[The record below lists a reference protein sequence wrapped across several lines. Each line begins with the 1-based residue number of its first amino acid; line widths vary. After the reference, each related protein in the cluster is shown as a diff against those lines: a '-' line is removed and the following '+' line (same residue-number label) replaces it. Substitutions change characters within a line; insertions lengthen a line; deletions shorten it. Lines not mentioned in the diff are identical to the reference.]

1 MTHVSYRVEQAA
13 GALLV
18 LFVLLDVFLTVLHA
32 RAGTGILSA
41 RLARAQWRLFKPF
54 SRLFGAH
61 RGKVLSYC
69 APSVLVSL
77 VGAWALLLALGT
89 GMIVHPALGSAVRRS
104 QGETPRDFATALY
117 AGAMSLSFVGE
128 GDFSPNTPRYRL
140 LYIFNSLVGV
150 SVMTLTLTYLMQVYT
165 GLRERNTFGLKLY
178 LMSGQ
183 TSDAAELVAGLGPQ
197 GRFEATYS
205 VLAEMAAEAAKV
217 KEAHHFYPVLA
228 LFRFRDAFYS
238 MSAPI
243 SLGLDSVTLIK
254 SALDDDEYAWLKES
268 TAVTLLW
275 RALLMQTNLLDTAY
289 AFGGEAKH
297 GEPPDAATRERWR
310 HRYLA
315 ASARLRS
322 AGIRTRADVERGVEI
337 YTTLR
342 ADWEHRITL
351 LAPAMEYNLSEV
363 DPGGTHP
370 TTTEGLPD
378 FRNRLTAIS

>member
-1 MTHVSYRVEQAA
+1 VSARFEQAA
-13 GALLV
+13 GAV
-18 LFVLLDVFLTVLHA
+18 VILFVLVDVFLTVLYA

-41 RLARAQWRLFKPF
+41 RLARTLWRLFKPF
-54 SRLFGAH
+54 SRLFGAR
-61 RGKVLSYC
+61 RGKVLSFC

-77 VGAWALLLALGT
+77 VGSWALLLALGT
-89 GMIVHPALGSAVRRS
+89 GLMLHPALGTGIRYSH
-104 QGETPRDFATALY
+104 GETPRDFASAVY
-117 AGAMSLSFVGE
+117 AGATSLSFISEGE
-128 GDFSPNTPRYRL
+128 FVPETSRYRL
-140 LYIFNSLVGV
+140 LYLFNSLVGV

-165 GLRERNTFGLKLY
+165 ALRERNTLGIKLY
-178 LMSGQ
+178 LMSGE
-183 TSDAAELVAGLGPQ
+183 TADAAELLASIGARGK
-197 GRFEATYS
+197 FEATYS
-205 VLAEMAAEAAKV
+205 VLAEMAAEVTKV

-243 SLGLDSVTLIK
+243 SLGLDMVALIK

-289 AFGGEAKH
+289 NFEGDAKH
-297 GEPPDAATRERWR
+297 GEPPDAPTRDRWR

-337 YTTLR
+337 YSTLR

-370 TTTEGLPD
+370 ATTEALPD
-378 FRNRLTAIS
+378 FRNRLTRIS

>member
-1 MTHVSYRVEQAA
+1 MSSRLEQGA
-13 GALLV
+13 GAALV
-18 LFVLLDVFLTVLHA
+18 LFVLVDVFLTVLYA

-41 RLARAQWRLFKPF
+41 RLARGQWRLFKAF
-54 SRLFGAH
+54 SRLFGRH
-61 RGKVLSYC
+61 RGKVLSFC

-77 VGAWALLLALGT
+77 VGAWAAVLALGT
-89 GMIVHPALGSAVRRS
+89 GMMIHPALGSGVRRS
-104 QGETPRDFATALY
+104 AGETPRDFATAVY
-117 AGAMSLSFVGE
+117 AGSMSLSFVGE
-128 GDFSPNTPRYRL
+128 GDFAPDTPRFRL
-140 LYIFNSLVGV
+140 LYIFDSLVGV

-165 GLRERNTFGLKLY
+165 ALRERNTFGLKLY

-183 TSDAAELVAGLGPQ
+183 TADAAELVAGLGAQ
-197 GRFEATYS
+197 GRFDATYS

-243 SLGLDSVTLIK
+243 TLGLDTVSLIK

-275 RALLMQTNLLDTAY
+275 RACLMQTNLLDTAY
-289 AFGGEAKH
+289 AFAGAAKH

-315 ASARLRS
+315 ASARFRT

-363 DPGGTHP
+363 DPAGTHP
-370 TTTEGLPD
+370 ATTEGLPD

>member
-1 MTHVSYRVEQAA
+1 VSFRVEQAA
-13 GALLV
+13 GAV
-18 LFVLLDVFLTVLHA
+18 LIVFVLADVFLTVLYA

-41 RLARAQWRLFKPF
+41 RLARTQWRLFKPF
-54 SRLFGAH
+54 ARLFGRH
-61 RGKVLSYC
+61 RGKVLSFC

-77 VGAWALLLALGT
+77 VGTWALLLALGSA
-89 GMIVHPALGSAVRRS
+89 MIIQPALGTAVQRPTA
-104 QGETPRDFATALY
+104 GTPRDFTTAFYVGAT
-117 AGAMSLSFVGE
+117 SLSFTGE
-128 GDFSPNTPRYRL
+128 GDFVPTTPRYRL
-140 LYIFNSLVGV
+140 LFLFNSLIGV
-150 SVMTLTLTYLMQVYT
+150 SVMSLTLTYLMQVYT
-165 GLRERNTFGLKLY
+165 ALRERNTFGLKLY
-178 LMSGQ
+178 LMSGE
-183 TSDAAELVAGLGPQ
+183 TADAAELLAGLGPQ
-197 GRFEATYS
+197 GKFEPMYS

-228 LFRFRDAFYS
+228 LFRFRAPFYS

-243 SLGLDSVTLIK
+243 SLGLDMVGLIK

-268 TAVTLLW
+268 TAITLLW
-275 RALLMQTNLLDTAY
+275 RALLMQTDLLDNAY
-289 AFGGEAKH
+289 NFGGAAAH

-322 AGIRTRADVERGVEI
+322 AGIRTRADIERGVEI
-337 YTTLR
+337 YSTLR
-342 ADWEHRITL
+342 ADWEHRISL

-370 TTTEGLPD
+370 TTTDGLPD